1 MAFELKRKDVVK
13 ECGYKLCASYCSMQF
28 LLRYQ
33 DRIGYTHGVYGWNCD
48 VYRIGD
54 VVLTT
59 GYRGMVGSPINYDL
73 LRDYELKAEQICC
86 DYSISYED
94 QRDKVN
100 ALLYELLDKAKED
113 YQ

>member
-13 ECGYKLCASYCSMQF
+13 ESGYKLCTGYCNMQN
-28 LLRYQ
+28 LLCYQ
-33 DRIGYTHGVYGWNCD
+33 DRIGYTCGVYGWNCD
-48 VYRIGD
+48 VYKIGD

-59 GYRGMVGSPINYDL
+59 GYRGMVGSSIDYDL
-73 LRDYELKAEQICC
+73 LRDYELKAEKVRY
-86 DYSISYED
+86 DFSLSYED